1 MTATRPPAPWREN
14 LETGAVAIAMALL
27 LKVFAV
33 EVYKIPSGSMQP
45 TLMGLSYP
53 SMNVYDRII
62 VDKLSYQLRD
72 PRRWEVAV
80 FRYPLNQS
88 KSYIKR
94 VIGMPEESLRCIGGD
109 LWRREGPDEGDGSIL
124 RKPAAIQEDL
134 WLETSSWD
142 WAGSAT
148 HPREW
153 QPETGVWRASD
164 EGWQVSGPSALAYRH
179 TVMNGTT
186 DGYPQ
191 GLREK
196 GLRLPGRV
204 TPARDIRLSVGV
216 RPEPDCSGI
225 RLDLGADA
233 ETFTAL
239 VAGPAARGTSTLRR
253 GGEVLWEGDLAL
265 PSGEETVVSFGHVD
279 LALVLALDGDE
290 VARVDL
296 TAAPRSGP
304 RTNRASFGLMGG
316 SALVTGTT
324 IHRDLSW
331 TDVGRFEN
339 GAWVDVPAG
348 SYFML
353 GDNSINSDDGRLW
366 RMRTYRLSGSAEGA
380 TSIEGHDQP
389 HGHDLAERNPLF
401 LDRHPE
407 LSRLAAGAEVVMRDT
422 LGETH
427 RFARADIEPGGTG
440 PVPASF
446 VPREHMLG
454 RALFVFWPWPPF
466 APAARLK
473 CIR

>member
-1 MTATRPPAPWREN
+1 MTGTRPSSPWREN

-62 VDKLSYQLRD
+62 VDKLTYKLRD

-94 VIGMPEESLRCIGGD
+94 VIGMPGESLRCIGGD
-109 LWRREGPDEGDGSIL
+109 LWRREGPEDGDGAIL
-124 RKPAAIQEDL
+124 RKPAAVQEDL
-134 WLETSSWD
+134 WLETASWD
-142 WAGSAT
+142 WRGSAT

-153 QPETGVWRASD
+153 QPEAGVWRAAE
-164 EGWQVSGPSALAYRH
+164 EGWLASGPSTLAYRH

-191 GLREK
+191 GLRDK

-216 RPEPDCSGI
+216 RPESDCSGVK
-225 RLDLGADA
+225 LEVGADGDL
-233 ETFTAL
+233 FTAL
-239 VAGPAARGTSTLRR
+239 VAGPAAPGASTLRR
-253 GGEVLWEGDLAL
+253 GDETLWEGDLAL
-265 PSGEETVVSFGHVD
+265 PTDEETVVSFGHVD
-279 LALVLALDGDE
+279 QSLVLALDGDE
-290 VARVDL
+290 VASVEL
-296 TAAPRSGP
+296 SGAPRSSP
-304 RTNRASFGLMGG
+304 HTNRTAFGLTGG
-316 SALVTGTT
+316 SAHVTATT

-331 TDVGRFEN
+331 TDVGRFEA
-339 GAWVDVPAG
+339 GAWVDVPEG

-366 RMRTYRLSGSAEGA
+366 RKRTYRLRNRSDGMAA
-380 TSIEGHDQP
+380 IEGHDQP

-401 LDRHPE
+401 LDRHAA
-407 LSRLAAGAEVVMRDT
+407 LSGLSGGDEVVMRDT
-422 LGETH
+422 LGETY

-446 VPREHMLG
+446 VPRSHMLG

-466 APAARLK
+466 AEVARLK